1 MFVYLFL
8 SYSLQLGCP
17 MDLRNYPLDRQ
28 QCKLEI
34 EVYTYQTDFVNLEWR
49 GEKPMELPHKLF
61 LSSFTLSGTY
71 LQNCANVY
79 TSGNTHKFQAII

>member
-1 MFVYLFL
+1 MILFVYLCF

-61 LSSFTLSGTY
+61 LSSFTCL
-71 LQNCANVY
+71 LKA
-79 TSGNTHKFQAII
+79 TSRDWQYSEAKRSD

>member
-1 MFVYLFL
+1 
-8 SYSLQLGCP
+8 